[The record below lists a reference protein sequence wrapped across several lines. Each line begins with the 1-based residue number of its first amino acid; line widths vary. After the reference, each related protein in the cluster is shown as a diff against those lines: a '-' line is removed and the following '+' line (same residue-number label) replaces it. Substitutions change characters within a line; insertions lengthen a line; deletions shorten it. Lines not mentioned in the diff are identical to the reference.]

1 MPILKLT
8 KPINNFPQVQI
19 KIDYNLG
26 GINYFNNKEEKRG
39 YYIRFSPC
47 IHKEVGNGI
56 YSTEMQP
63 MHERSFKICIKE
75 VNRKS
80 LKTHNALL
88 AIFNHHLDNIL
99 KEYEKSNEDCIKYV
113 INIFNL

>member
-1 MPILKLT
+1 MPILKLN
-8 KPINNFPQVQI
+8 KPIDDFPQIQI

-26 GINYFNNKEEKRG
+26 GMNYFNNKEEKRG

-47 IHKEVGNGI
+47 KHKEVGNGI
-56 YSTEMQP
+56 YSTEMRP
-63 MHERSFKICIKE
+63 MHERSFKFCIKE

-88 AIFNHHLDNIL
+88 AIFNHHLDDIL
-99 KEYEKSNEDCIKYV
+99 KEYEKSNEDCIKY
-113 INIFNL
+113 ITNIFNL